1 MLNFA
6 LRPHTKTLKYSLN
19 IVSLEVN
26 LLPKTPKKTSKTP
39 AKKSPKKSSKKSVW
53 DKAPGFV
60 EGCKFCR
67 KIREDEV
74 IYETDHMVVVL
85 GRQHHKAHLVVA
97 TKKHIENMFHLPEE
111 ALDKFF
117 NDTVKIVKAIDKT
130 LKPATINLEY
140 LDNWDFHVHWNIYPR
155 FKTDPDYGNPPV
167 IPPRGSKFKEYNM
180 TKKEMTAFKKE
191 IDKLKK
197 GMW

>member
-1 MLNFA
+1 M
-6 LRPHTKTLKYSLN
+6 
-19 IVSLEVN
+19 
-26 LLPKTPKKTSKTP
+26 
-39 AKKSPKKSSKKSVW
+39 PKKSMW

-74 IYETDHMVVVL
+74 IYETEHMAVVF
-85 GRQHHKAHLVVA
+85 GRQHHKGHLVVA
-97 TKKHIENMFHLPEE
+97 TKKHIENMFHLPEV

-117 NDTVKIVKAIDKT
+117 NDTVKIISAINKI

-155 FKTDPDYGNPPV
+155 FKSDPDYGSPPV
-167 IPPRGSKFKEYNM
+167 IPPKGHKFKEYKM
-180 TKKEMTAFKKE
+180 TKKEMKAFKAE
-191 IDKLKK
+191 IDKIKK